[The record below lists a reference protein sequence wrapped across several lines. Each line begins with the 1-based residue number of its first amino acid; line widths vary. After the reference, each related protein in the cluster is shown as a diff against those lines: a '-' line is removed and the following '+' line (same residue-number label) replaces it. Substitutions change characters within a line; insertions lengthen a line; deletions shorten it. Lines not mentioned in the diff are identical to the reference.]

1 MSTLYKYETSHF
13 LARNVFVSTLFAL
26 CCVCSYSNTSFSLNS
41 FEYFDIKNAPPKLN
55 FICPPLGVYFIFR
68 AALFYI
74 LKIRYTFLMRKF
86 QVVSPYQPSGDQG
99 EAIEKLSA
107 GFLAGDR
114 FQTLKGVTGSGKTFT
129 MAKIIEKVQRPTL
142 IISHNKTLSAQLFR
156 EFKSFFPNNAVEY
169 FVSYYDYYQPE
180 AYVPARDLY
189 IEKDASINDEI
200 DKLRLAATY
209 SLMERR
215 DVIVVATVSCIY
227 GLGMPDLYKDMR
239 VHIEKGEILD
249 LRKFE
254 RDLASIQ
261 YQRNDMVLDRGNF
274 RVRGDVIEVYPPYME
289 TDTAYRIELDF
300 DEVARILRFNV
311 LNRATEEE
319 LDEMQFYPAKH
330 FVVPHETLVSATER
344 IQKEL
349 EERVETLQTAG
360 KMIEAERLKTRT
372 TYDIEMMKEM
382 GYCSGIENYSGPIS
396 GRKTGEPPATLL
408 HYFPDDFL
416 CLIDEAHV
424 TVPQIGAM
432 YEGDRS
438 RKQNLIDFGFRLP
451 SALDNRPLKAD
462 EFWKKMNQVIYVTAT
477 PRVEEIKQS
486 TQVVEQI
493 IRPTG
498 LLDPIID
505 VRPSEGQME
514 DIYKEVKARIEKGER
529 SLILTLTKKM
539 AEDLT
544 DYLLGLNLKVKYIH
558 SEIDTFERVEILKSL
573 RVGEIDVLIGI
584 NLLREGI
591 DLPEVSFIA
600 ILDADKIG
608 FLRSTTSLIQI
619 VGRAA
624 RNENGMVVMYADN
637 LTPAIKETVSETKRR
652 REIQQKY
659 NEEHGITPHTVS
671 KAVQDILVRQQAN
684 AEEEAEIELGVLKK
698 SANLFDPKQR
708 KKLIDALKKQ
718 MSDYADR
725 LEYEQAAAVRDQISE
740 IERTYGN
747 GK

>member
-1 MSTLYKYETSHF
+1 MQRGAVDF
-13 LARNVFVSTLFAL
+13 FARFA
-26 CCVCSYSNTSFSLNS
+26 
-41 FEYFDIKNAPPKLN
+41 
-55 FICPPLGVYFIFR
+55 
-68 AALFYI
+68 
-74 LKIRYTFLMRKF
+74 YTGSMRTF
-86 QVVSPYQPSGDQG
+86 QVVSPYAPSGDQPQ
-99 EAIEKLSA
+99 AIEKLSA
-107 GFLAGDR
+107 GFLRGDR
-114 FQTLKGVTGSGKTFT
+114 YQTLKGVTGSGKTFT
-129 MAKIIEKVQRPTL
+129 MAKIIEAVQRPTL
-142 IISHNKTLSAQLFR
+142 IISHNKTLSAQLYR
-156 EFKSFFPNNAVEY
+156 EFKDFFPHNAVEY

-200 DKLRLAATY
+200 DRLRLAATY

-227 GLGMPDLYKDMR
+227 GLGMPDLYKEMR
-239 VHIEKGEILD
+239 VHVEKGEELD
-249 LRKFE
+249 LRAFE
-254 RDLASIQ
+254 RDLVSIQ
-261 YQRNDMVLDRGNF
+261 YSRNDMVLERGNF

-289 TDTAYRIELDF
+289 TDTAYRLELDF
-300 DEVARILRFNV
+300 DEVVRIRRFNV
-311 LNRATEEE
+311 LTREVEEE

-330 FVVPHETLVSATER
+330 FVVPHEALLAATDR
-344 IQKEL
+344 IQREM
-349 EERVETLQTAG
+349 EERTETLTAAG
-360 KMIEAERLKTRT
+360 KLLEAERLKTRT

-382 GYCSGIENYSGPIS
+382 GYCPGIENYSGPIS
-396 GRKTGEPPATLL
+396 GRRRGDPPATLL

-451 SALDNRPLKAD
+451 SALDNRPLTFA
-462 EFWKKMNQVIYVTAT
+462 EFEQKLNQVIYVTAT
-477 PRVEEIKQS
+477 PRAQEIAQS

-498 LLDPIID
+498 LLDPLID

-514 DIYKEVKARIEKGER
+514 DIRREVGLRIERGER

-544 DYLLGLNLKVKYIH
+544 DYLLGLHVKVKYIH

-573 RVGEIDVLIGI
+573 RTGEIDVLIGI

-608 FLRSTTSLIQI
+608 FLRSATSLIQI
-619 VGRAA
+619 IGRAA
-624 RNENGMVVMYADN
+624 RNERGMVVMYADN
-637 LTPAIKETVSETKRR
+637 MSDAIKEAVGETRRR

-659 NEEHGITPHTVS
+659 NEAHGITPHTVS
-671 KAVQDILVRQQAN
+671 KAVQDILIRQQKDAEAN
-684 AEEEAEIELGVLKK
+684 EAVQLDVLKK
-698 SANLFDPKQR
+698 SANLFDAKQR
-708 KKLIDALKKQ
+708 KKLIDALKKE
-718 MSDYADR
+718 MSACADR
-725 LEYEQAAAVRDQISE
+725 LEYEQAAAIRDQIAE
-740 IERTYGN
+740 IEQTFAR
-747 GK
+747 KP

>member
-1 MSTLYKYETSHF
+1 
-13 LARNVFVSTLFAL
+13 
-26 CCVCSYSNTSFSLNS
+26 
-41 FEYFDIKNAPPKLN
+41 
-55 FICPPLGVYFIFR
+55 
-68 AALFYI
+68 
-74 LKIRYTFLMRKF
+74 MRKF
-86 QVVSPYQPSGDQG
+86 KVVAPYEPSGDQG
-99 EAIEKLSA
+99 QAIEKLSE
-107 GFLAGDR
+107 GFLRGDR
-114 FQTLKGVTGSGKTFT
+114 YQTLKGVTGSGKTFT

-142 IISHNKTLSAQLFR
+142 IISHNKTLSAQLYR
-156 EFKSFFPNNAVEY
+156 EFKSFFPENAVEY

-189 IEKDASINDEI
+189 IEKDADVNKEI
-200 DKLRLAATY
+200 DQLRLKATY

-227 GLGMPDLYKDMR
+227 GLGMPDLYKEMR
-239 VHIEKGEILD
+239 VHIEKGEIFD
-249 LRKFE
+249 TRKFE
-254 RDLASIQ
+254 RQMTSIQ
-261 YQRNDMVLDRGNF
+261 YQRNDMVLERGNF
-274 RVRGDVIEVYPPYME
+274 RVRGDVIEVFPPYME

-300 DEVARILRFNV
+300 DEISSIKRFNV
-311 LNRATEEE
+311 LTREIEEE
-319 LDEMQFYPAKH
+319 LDEMQFYPSKH
-330 FVVPHETLVSATER
+330 FVVPQDALFKATDR
-344 IQKEL
+344 IL
-349 EERVETLQTAG
+349 EEMAEQVKKFQIEQKPL
-360 KMIEAERLKTRT
+360 EAERIKSRT
-372 TYDIEMMKEM
+372 TYDVEMMKEM

-396 GRKTGEPPATLL
+396 GRKRGEPPATLL

-451 SALDNRPLKAD
+451 SALDNRPLKFD
-462 EFWKKMNQVIYVTAT
+462 EFEKKLNQVIYVTAT
-477 PRVEEIKQS
+477 PRKEEIKQS
-486 TQVVEQI
+486 TQVVEQL

-498 LLDPIID
+498 LLDPIIE

-514 DIYKEVKARIEKGER
+514 DIYNEVKKRIEKHER

-544 DYLLGLNLKVKYIH
+544 DYLLGLSLKVKYIH

-573 RVGEIDVLIGI
+573 RLGEIDVLIGI

-624 RNENGMVVMYADN
+624 RNENGMVVMYADAI
-637 LTPAIKETVSETKRR
+637 TPAIKETVEETKRR
-652 REIQQKY
+652 RAIQQKY

-671 KAVQDILVRQQAN
+671 KAVQDILVRQQKD
-684 AEEEAEIELGVLKK
+684 AEENEKMQLEVLKK
-698 SANLFDPKQR
+698 NANLFDPKQR
-708 KKLIDALKKQ
+708 KKLIEALKKE
-718 MSDYADR
+718 MSDCADR
-725 LEYEQAAAVRDQISE
+725 LEYEQAAAIRDQIQE
-740 IERTYGN
+740 IEATYG
-747 GK
+747 KK